1 MESLKSKNSPIN
13 LYLLSIVITMI
24 GSIIRLQ
31 LDSQLI
37 GNTFRII
44 GFFILMYSI
53 LKQLLNKDKPK
64 LTFWMRFLLYWNTIN
79 ILYTA
84 ISSGINATR
93 LLGEESYLLSFML
106 PYLLLYDVRS
116 LNIKKLFSY
125 SFIFILFALVI
136 IASNY
141 EYIIM
146 ANNLNYILNVID
158 NTDGIASFAQIPIM
172 WSIPAAILFMNINF
186 VKNKYLIVTIIAYI
200 LAISFSMTFGRR
212 STSAY
217 GVIFLLIGG
226 WMFMKNPEFSPR
238 TKFSFTIIFITLTL
252 VASFYAVNKFSYLL
266 ERGLEDSRSG
276 VVDAFHDDMEIH
288 EYVIGRG
295 LNGVYYDELNVF
307 DKSNNLRTSIETGY
321 LNIILHAGCLFL
333 VPYIIICL
341 YSAYCGYRKSKNSLI
356 KSFAI
361 YILLNTLMLYIGSY
375 PGFNLRFF
383 ILWVGILL
391 CNNNQMLSMTN
402 KEIKEYFKLSK

>member
-31 LDSQLI
+31 LDSQFI

-93 LLGEESYLLSFML
+93 GLGEESYLLSFML

-116 LNIKKLFSY
+116 INIKKLFSY

-158 NTDGIASFAQIPIM
+158 QIY
-172 WSIPAAILFMNINF
+172 FQ
-186 VKNKYLIVTIIAYI
+186 IV
-200 LAISFSMTFGRR
+200 
-212 STSAY
+212 
-217 GVIFLLIGG
+217 
-226 WMFMKNPEFSPR
+226 
-238 TKFSFTIIFITLTL
+238 
-252 VASFYAVNKFSYLL
+252 
-266 ERGLEDSRSG
+266 
-276 VVDAFHDDMEIH
+276 
-288 EYVIGRG
+288 
-295 LNGVYYDELNVF
+295 
-307 DKSNNLRTSIETGY
+307 
-321 LNIILHAGCLFL
+321 C
-333 VPYIIICL
+333 
-341 YSAYCGYRKSKNSLI
+341 
-356 KSFAI
+356 
-361 YILLNTLMLYIGSY
+361 
-375 PGFNLRFF
+375 
-383 ILWVGILL
+383 
-391 CNNNQMLSMTN
+391 
-402 KEIKEYFKLSK
+402 